1 MASVGGT
8 RRSGFRDGGLLRWLG
23 VGRGRGVFFYGG
35 AKFVEGAGV
44 LAVFGRDALGNRLR
58 TLELRA
64 GIEEAALLAAMK
76 FEMAL
81 GALAVGIE
89 TGCED
94 GAAVGA
100 ARAGDG
106 ADHARRARA

>member
-1 MASVGGT
+1 
-8 RRSGFRDGGLLRWLG
+8 LLRWLG
-23 VGRGRGVFFYGG
+23 VGCGRGVFFYGG

-44 LAVFGRDALGNRLR
+44 LAVFGRNALGDGLR

-64 GIEEAALLAAMK
+64 GIEEAALLAAVE
-76 FEMAL
+76 FETAF

-89 TGCED
+89 AGGED

-100 ARAGDG
+100 ARAGNG
-106 ADHARRARA
+106 ADHARVRGPK